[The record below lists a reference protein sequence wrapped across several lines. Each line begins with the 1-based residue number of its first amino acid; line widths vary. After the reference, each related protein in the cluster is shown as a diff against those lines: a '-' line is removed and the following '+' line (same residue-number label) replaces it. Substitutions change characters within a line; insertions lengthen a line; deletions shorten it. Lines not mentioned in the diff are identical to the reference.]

1 MRIKNSIIFA
11 TIYSIVGIL
20 IGIDII
26 YKMNESYH
34 LFIIVL
40 PIAFFITSIVLWKFL
55 INKPSLIF
63 KNESLQSKFIF
74 TAFLIG
80 IISHPISFL
89 LMILLSNAIYW
100 LPFINSYDLINEPS
114 SFKTIFFAP
123 VIGSFFSLIMYGWIT
138 VPCSII
144 IAISVSFFNNCKK
157 SQNHNL

>member
-55 INKPSLIF
+55 INKPTLIF

-100 LPFINSYDLINEPS
+100 LPFINCYYLIIDPS
-114 SFKTIFFAP
+114 IFNTIFSVQVLCSYLPFTLY
-123 VIGSFFSLIMYGWIT
+123 VLI
-138 VPCSII
+138 
-144 IAISVSFFNNCKK
+144 
-157 SQNHNL
+157 